1 VQLKTHPIELPEPLE
16 DGINKRDLVF
26 FWLSHFL
33 YETKFNCGAGPEKRK
48 KHFDKL
54 ATDRRLKNAR

>member
-1 VQLKTHPIELPEPLE
+1 MEEIK
-16 DGINKRDLVF
+16 GIWF

-33 YETKFNCGAGPEKRK
+33 YETKFNSGAVPEKRK